1 MSHTKR
7 QLLQDAGD
15 KQRSRRRRRRQKHL
29 YLVLD
34 DWDKG
39 FRIHK
44 MDTDSFFDCDDDDDQ
59 RLLEAPPVLRLE
71 SPVGHG
77 AYTGDMSFSALGTK
91 IFVFMNQRCGLV
103 YDAETAVMA
112 VGAHAPA
119 HMVCGFGIS
128 VAVGDVLYVL
138 TYRFFDENGQHWFQA
153 ICPTAQP
160 TKGWSWETMP
170 APPSSFT
177 TRQRVISYALHPDGS
192 TIFMTTAYRDTPG
205 APLGTY
211 SFNTKGSVWRWHGEW
226 ALPFLGRAYFDGE
239 LDAWVGLHRD
249 GYISSCQVVSPGF
262 HSNRRQSQSHYM
274 YVDPSIYL
282 DCQMTKEKLFLEDRT
297 RYMGASLVY
306 IGGRSKFCLVECV
319 ASEKRP
325 AFGDHGGCVLHA
337 TIFGLK
343 YNQRGELETTNQRS
357 TRSFRCVPSGDN
369 NPDDDQLLYATGPL
383 WLEQQHTVGRAA

>member
-1 MSHTKR
+1 MPCGAG
-7 QLLQDAGD
+7 DAGD

-153 ICPTAQP
+153 MSWAPTAP
-160 TKGWSWETMP
+160 D
-170 APPSSFT
+170 A
-177 TRQRVISYALHPDGS
+177 RQHSRP
-192 TIFMTTAYRDTPG
+192 R
-205 APLGTY
+205 
-211 SFNTKGSVWRWHGEW
+211 
-226 ALPFLGRAYFDGE
+226 
-239 LDAWVGLHRD
+239 
-249 GYISSCQVVSPGF
+249 VVSPGF